1 MHFSS
6 IDSDG
11 PFVVHACEPRG
22 EPTNSEGDRGPQ
34 SGTKRRLCRN
44 KISTVWNLSFC
55 TRDGSH
61 LVHPPASIPSFCR
74 TENATYF
81 SSGPGVPGQRIRERG
96 REGRVRAASA
106 NTAKLDRLRS
116 TYQWANGLA
125 AVMQYPWTVPCSE
138 NRATC
143 CQCAGQSQSLLPV
156 RVSYKSAPDSR
167 ALRDDFW
174 AGFNALQN
182 LRDPR
187 SGQIIT
193 EEGHNSTVAKCLG
206 INLRRFCPPL
216 NPSPIPLHRADAKQL
231 IVWLFIRLVRLMRST
246 EEQFTGW
253 RWQNPRQ
260 KQTTMNRQNKFRYP
274 A

>member
-22 EPTNSEGDRGPQ
+22 EPTNTEGDRGPQ
-34 SGTKRRLCRN
+34 SGTKRRLFRN

-125 AVMQYPWTVPCSE
+125 AVMQYPWTVPSHAVKIERRVVNVQDRVRVC
-138 NRATC
+138 
-143 CQCAGQSQSLLPV
+143 SQSEYPVKVRRIAGRDSMPCKIYVTRGRGRLIPKKVTIPLLP
-156 RVSYKSAPDSR
+156 R
-167 ALRDDFW
+167 
-174 AGFNALQN
+174 NQ
-182 LRDPR
+182 
-187 SGQIIT
+187 
-193 EEGHNSTVAKCLG
+193 
-206 INLRRFCPPL
+206 
-216 NPSPIPLHRADAKQL
+216 
-231 IVWLFIRLVRLMRST
+231 
-246 EEQFTGW
+246 
-253 RWQNPRQ
+253 
-260 KQTTMNRQNKFRYP
+260 P